1 MSRPRIGRSCRT
13 VYSRGAIDG
22 SRAIH
27 GVLTA
32 VARGVP
38 IDARDG
44 DRALDA
50 PLISWRRVL
59 GFEGCAV
66 QIDQALRSSSLG
78 GALPGAVREIFR
90 TARQNALRLAIL
102 SQHQLREIG
111 ALAHAEGVRMLVLK
125 GAAQLLV
132 GQGATRSMSDMDLLV
147 PPEAGIRFHEL
158 LVTRL
163 GYASTGPAYPHHLPV
178 LTRDGSLNID
188 LHVRLSDIPSPLDA
202 SIWTRTR
209 QVVLGEHVLWVPS
222 ATSMVL
228 HVLEHGVRLNWMG
241 RYRLRDVLDLASL
254 YTAEVSTEE
263 VREHA
268 MHGTDRAACE
278 TLLSA
283 AHDIE
288 PRVPM
293 FHGHAWQTIRR
304 VARTRLALAALARD
318 SRVSERCFRYA
329 GVAAEASPRTMLRAG
344 QMLVRNLATAV
355 ISGWRTAGL
364 EPPG

>member
-1 MSRPRIGRSCRT
+1 M
-13 VYSRGAIDG
+13 YSRRASDG

-32 VARGVP
+32 VARSLP
-38 IDARDG
+38 IDARDA

-50 PLISWRRVL
+50 PVVSWRRVL

-66 QIDQALRSSSLG
+66 QIDQALRASSIG
-78 GALPGAVREIFR
+78 PDLPGEVRELFR
-90 TARQNALRLAIL
+90 TARQNALRLAVL
-102 SQHQLREIG
+102 SQHQLREIS
-111 ALAHAEGVRMLVLK
+111 ALAHAEGVRVLVLK

-132 GQGATRSMSDMDLLV
+132 GHGASRSMSDIDLLV
-147 PPEAGIRFHEL
+147 VPAAGIRFHEL

-163 GYASTGPAYPHHLPV
+163 GYASTGPSYPHHLPV
-178 LTRDGSLNID
+178 LARAGSLNID
-188 LHVRLSDIPSPLDA
+188 LHVRLSDVPSPLDA
-202 SIWTRTR
+202 AIWSRTR
-209 QVVLGEHVLWVPS
+209 EIMVGEHGLRVPS
-222 ATSMVL
+222 ATSLVL

-241 RYRLRDVLDLASL
+241 RYRLRDILDLAAL
-254 YTAEVSTEE
+254 YTADVSTRE
-263 VREHA
+263 VREYA
-268 MHGTDRAACE
+268 TQGTDRAACE

-293 FHGHAWQTIRR
+293 LHGHAWRTIRR

-329 GVAAEASPRTMLRAG
+329 GVAAEASPRTMFRAG
-344 QMLVRNLATAV
+344 RMLMRNLAMAV
-355 ISGWRTAGL
+355 TSGWRSTEL
-364 EPPG
+364 ESRG